1 VKALKTPGRYG
12 DGRGLHLYVKD
23 AERRVW
29 VLRYMVRGRSRD
41 MGLGRFPEVSL
52 AEAREKAEAAR
63 KLLRAGTDPLDARE
77 AEKAKL
83 SADRDQTFRRAAED
97 LIAAK
102 LSSWRSPKYR
112 GQWSATLTTYAYP
125 VIGDWPVRQVDTE
138 AVLRILRPLWVR
150 APDTA
155 SKLRGRIEA
164 VLDSAKA
171 SGWRD
176 GENPARWKGHLA
188 SRLPPP
194 RKVKPVE
201 HRPSLPWQQVGSF
214 MAALRAIDGIPARAV
229 EFAILT
235 AARAGEVRSM
245 PWREVDMDAA
255 VWTVPAGRMKAAKAH
270 RVPLSPAALAILQ
283 AVRPANPRPAT
294 FVFQGTKPRRAVSEW
309 SVLEV
314 LNRMNEVEE
323 GQELPWRDP
332 IQNCAITLHGFRST
346 FRVWAG
352 EETHYPREVVE
363 AALAHTIKDRAE
375 AAYARTDLLERRRPL
390 MEEWARFCARQV
402 C

>member
-23 AERRVW
+23 AEKRVW

-52 AEAREKAEAAR
+52 ADAREKAEAAR

-83 SADRDQTFRRAAED
+83 AADRDQTFRRAAED

-138 AVLRILRPLWVR
+138 AVLRILRPLWER

-171 SGWRD
+171 SGWRE

-188 SRLPPP
+188 ARLPPP

-214 MAALRAIDGIPARAV
+214 MVALRAIDGIPARAV

-283 AVRPANPRPAT
+283 AVRHIR
-294 FVFQGTKPRRAVSEW
+294 
-309 SVLEV
+309 
-314 LNRMNEVEE
+314 
-323 GQELPWRDP
+323 LPGDQAAAR
-332 IQNCAITLHGFRST
+332 C
-346 FRVWAG
+346 FRVERAG
-352 EETHYPREVVE
+352 GTEPNERGGGRPGVTLARSHPELRHHPARVPIHLPRLGRRGNSLPARGGGSRPCTH
-363 AALAHTIKDRAE
+363 H
-375 AAYARTDLLERRRPL
+375 
-390 MEEWARFCARQV
+390 QG
-402 C
+402 